1 MNLKEIKTNEC
12 NCININEQDIIES
25 NNRHLMENIIK
36 KWLNLQKIIKE
47 EMTLEEIILNHQE
60 KEFNQLKDYFKQFY
74 ELKLKNRSILELIR
88 NSNIKRNLMI
98 KDKDNIT
105 IDIFKE
111 IEEFLFLFRN
121 DYNYITT
128 LIGLISDEDNNE
140 KILSLAELFS
150 IQFYENI
157 LIPNPEKEEFL
168 LLIFNLLEKDI
179 KEMCATSTEGFLEE
193 DSFLGKFI
201 SFFNKRHE
209 LIGFLLSI
217 INPMISD
224 IENATPGNYLNLSLY
239 DINDYYQNNSSL
251 NSDLNNS
258 EKNIEIKDI
267 LLSHIPK
274 IKVNF
279 YKNKKENE
287 ENTEIKNNND
297 NEESEDSS
305 EELDEK
311 EINLDEDNNLTNE
324 DYKQNDTNNIISNK
338 DEYNDS
344 YIFDLNLDYFEEKI
358 KQEENPF
365 LKKIY
370 LYQIEQIIYDENI
383 FSNNNLIES
392 LKSNQ
397 NKIDLI
403 TKKYKSNFLYI
414 KSKID
419 WLLKS
424 LFDKIDAIPYSI
436 RCISKLIFIII
447 KNKYPSLNKYLQNSF
462 VGKYFLNEYLFPV
475 LNIENITIF
484 NSQILSTDTKNCLNI
499 IIDVLDHAN
508 KCTLFKSNTDFE
520 YTIFNHYIIELIPI
534 LNNFYDKL
542 YDIDLP
548 PCLNNII
555 NNHLNPDLKE
565 SNSNDYLIYDYF
577 KENNDE
583 LINLQCICFSLDD
596 ILFIISLIN
605 RDIEAFNSLRD
616 FQKFE
621 KCYNIIKKHENK
633 IKKIISNNNDTTIFF
648 ISFKEEKNPKFEN
661 SPEFKNIK
669 NKKILFNISNI
680 TSVHSD
686 YDIISKNFKYCLKEI
701 LRGLN
706 LLNNKDYS
714 YLNMSFTSKQFF
726 ICLKYTLDDFGEL
739 IKEKKEMSLKWLG
752 EFIFNNKDLLENKYI
767 KNDYEL
773 LYNELYKEELNNLNE
788 LKIIN
793 SSLIAR
799 DGMNL
804 HCAENYI
811 KKATYENFIINKNK
825 DYIGIDKFI
834 EEENIEVCFQ
844 FKENELNSNDSFIN
858 DKSKMRTKKINQKA
872 LISIIDEEKCPH
884 NIKIIEA
891 KKEKKEKI
899 ISLPIKLHSYSIKD
913 FISKFSDKPWNIPEK
928 ITIPKKYVEEDITNG
943 KRDNGIFSTFSQYKS
958 ILKKHLKNPKNSK
971 INLMITKSDT
981 IYTEI
986 VNKIED
992 YMMRQIYIYVYPNEK
1007 LQSDIDFYNQTKKL
1021 SWLCPE
1027 HLEIK
1032 KVYINQLTTAIL
1044 WIKKMDEKKSIQDKL
1059 FCISNAYSTMNNT
1072 IKFSSGKNVDA
1083 GQDELTPIFQY
1094 IMIKA
1099 QPQRIFSNIN
1109 YIKCFLEEAELTGIL
1124 GFLLSQMESAAC
1136 FIMEINYQSLKITEE
1151 EYNRK
1156 MKENESN

>member
-1 MNLKEIKTNEC
+1 M
-12 NCININEQDIIES
+12 IET

-60 KEFNQLKDYFKQFY
+60 KEFNQLKEHFTKFY
-74 ELKLKNRSILELIR
+74 ELKLQNRSILELIR
-88 NSNIKRNLMI
+88 NPNVKKNLIIEDKNNIM
-98 KDKDNIT
+98 

-128 LIGLISDEDNNE
+128 LIGLISDDDNNE

-157 LIPNPEKEEFL
+157 LIPNPEKEELL
-168 LLIFNLLEKDI
+168 LLIFNLLVKDI
-179 KEMCATSTEGFLEE
+179 KEMCVTSIEGFLEE

-217 INPMISD
+217 VNPMISE
-224 IENATPGNYLNLSLY
+224 IENASPGNYLNLSLY
-239 DINDYYQNNSSL
+239 DINDFYENNSSS

-258 EKNIEIKDI
+258 EKNVEIKDI
-267 LLSHIPK
+267 LLSKIPK
-274 IKVNF
+274 IKLNF
-279 YKNKKENE
+279 KNKKEKG
-287 ENTEIKNNND
+287 ENTETTNNND
-297 NEESEDSS
+297 TEESEDSS
-305 EELDEK
+305 EEIDDK
-311 EINLDEDNNLTNE
+311 EINLDGDNNHLNE
-324 DYKQNDTNNIISNK
+324 DCKQKDTNNINTNK
-338 DEYNDS
+338 DEYNES
-344 YIFDLNLDYFEEKI
+344 FIFDLNLDYFEEKI

-365 LKKIY
+365 LKNLY
-370 LYQIEQIIYDENI
+370 LYQIEQIVNNENI

-397 NKIDLI
+397 NKIELI
-403 TKKYKSNFLYI
+403 SKKYKNNFLFI

-436 RCISKLIFIII
+436 RCISKFIFIII

-484 NSQILSTDTKNCLNI
+484 NSNILSADTKNCLNI

-508 KCTLFKSNTDFE
+508 KCTLFKSNTDLE
-520 YTIFNHYIIELIPI
+520 YTIFNHYIIELIPF

-542 YDIDLP
+542 IDIDLP
-548 PCLNNII
+548 PVLNNII
-555 NNHLNPDLKE
+555 NNYLNPNYKE
-565 SNSNDYLIYDYF
+565 SNPNDYLIYDYF
-577 KENNDE
+577 KEKSDE
-583 LINLQCICFSLDD
+583 LINLQCICFSFDD
-596 ILFIISLIN
+596 IIFILSLIS
-605 RDIEAFNSLRD
+605 RDIEAFGSLKD

-621 KCYNIIKKHENK
+621 KCYKIIKKQENK
-633 IKKIISNNNDTTIFF
+633 IKKIISNNNDTTKYF
-648 ISFKEEKNPKFEN
+648 ISFKEEKNQKFEN
-661 SPEFKNIK
+661 SPKFKNIK
-669 NKKILFNISNI
+669 NKNIIFNISNM

-686 YDIISKNFKYCLKEI
+686 YDIICQNFKFCLKEI

-726 ICLKYTLDDFGEL
+726 ISLKYTVDDFGEL

-767 KNDYEL
+767 KNDYDL
-773 LYNELYKEELNNLNE
+773 LYNELYKEESNNLNE
-788 LKIIN
+788 LKIMN

-844 FKENELNSNDSFIN
+844 FKENESNTNDSFIK
-858 DKSKMRTKKINQKA
+858 DKNKVRTKKINVKA
-872 LISIIDEEKCPH
+872 IISITDEEKCPH
-884 NIKIIEA
+884 NIKVIEA

-928 ITIPKKYVEEDITNG
+928 ITIPKKYVEEDINNG
-943 KRDNGIFSTFSQYKS
+943 KRDNGIYSTFSQYKS

-971 INLMITKSDT
+971 INLMITKTDT

-992 YMMRQIYIYVYPNEK
+992 YMMRQIYFYVYPKEQ

-1021 SWLCPE
+1021 SWICPE

-1072 IKFSSGKNVDA
+1072 IKFSSGKNEDA

-1099 QPQRIFSNIN
+1099 QPPRIFSNIN

-1136 FIMEINYQSLKITEE
+1136 FIMEVNSQSLKISEE

-1156 MKENESN
+1156 MKENEGN